1 MLNLRG
7 SRLASLGLLAILAG
21 ALYLPFLGN
30 PPFYD
35 DRVIFSGRG
44 FADAAGSPFAMA
56 LRQPAYFS
64 LALVQVLWGSIEA
77 HRLASLATHIAC
89 VWALYGLLRE
99 LQRSFAAGAA
109 PQARLP
115 AFFGAALFALH
126 PAAVYGAGYLVQ
138 RSILLATL
146 FALLSALLFLRGL
159 RRHGHADAVSA
170 AALFSVSV
178 LSKEHAVL
186 LPALLAATAL
196 LQHAERRFALRYA
209 GLYLAACA
217 PAALLVVSLAKGL
230 LGARYEPDAG
240 EIAAGIEDAAQAGWA
255 GSATAQLAL
264 FFRYLGVWLWPRTGA
279 MSLDLKVDFL
289 QLWSPAVALASALG
303 FVAFAVI
310 AIGLLARRGGAA
322 MAGFGLLYF
331 WVMYLVEL
339 TTVRLQEPF
348 VLYRSYLWAPG
359 LAISVAVLL
368 ARVPP
373 RAAGAVACAAVALLA
388 VQAHDRLRSFSSGL
402 ALWEDAAA
410 KLPAE
415 PIPGAWR
422 TLYSLGREYLYA
434 GQPHQAIAVSDRCLA
449 QYPDAYYCVMARGS
463 IHLQLEQPEAALP
476 YLERAA
482 ALRPDDG
489 TPRHHLGLAYQ
500 ELGCRDAARAQY
512 KLSSALGFAGARF
525 RLDSLDS
532 PGKGLL
538 PPSALKKRGSFAC
551 PR

>member
-1 MLNLRG
+1 VLKLRG
-7 SRLASLGLLAILAG
+7 PALALGALAILAG
-21 ALYLPFLGN
+21 ALYLPFLAS

-44 FADAAGSPFAMA
+44 FADAAGSPLALT

-64 LALVQVLWGSIEA
+64 LAFVQVLWGSIEA
-77 HRLASLATHIAC
+77 HRLASLAVHVAC
-89 VWALYGLLRE
+89 AWALYGLLRE
-99 LQRSFAAGAA
+99 LQRSLAAGGE

-115 AFFGAALFALH
+115 AFFGAALFVLH
-126 PAAVYGAGYLVQ
+126 PAGVYGAGYLVQ

-146 FALLSALLFLRGL
+146 FALLSAMLFLRGL
-159 RRHGHADAVSA
+159 RRRSYADALSA
-170 AALFSVSV
+170 AALFSLGV

-186 LPALLAATAL
+186 LPVLLAATAFVH
-196 LQHAERRFALRYA
+196 HAERRFALRYA
-209 GLYLAACA
+209 GVYLAGCA
-217 PAALLVVSLAKGL
+217 PAALFVVSIAKGL
-230 LGARYEPDAG
+230 LGARYEPEAA
-240 EIAAGIEDAAQAGWA
+240 EIAAGIEDAAPAGWR
-255 GSATAQLAL
+255 GSASAQLAL

-279 MSLDLKVDFL
+279 MSIDLKVDFL
-289 QLWSPAVALASALG
+289 QLWSPAVAIPAALG
-303 FVAFAVI
+303 FLAFAVA
-310 AIGLLARRGGAA
+310 AILLLGRRGYAA

-331 WVMYLVEL
+331 WVLYLVEL

-359 LAISVAVLL
+359 LAIAVAVLL
-368 ARVPP
+368 ARVPA
-373 RAAGAVACAAVALLA
+373 RAAGAVACAAAALLA
-388 VQAHDRLRSFSSGL
+388 VQAQDRLRSFSSGL
-402 ALWEDAAA
+402 ALWEDAAG

-434 GQPHQAIAVSDRCLA
+434 GYPDKALAVSDRCLL
-449 QYPDAYYCVMARGS
+449 QYPEAYYCVIARGS
-463 IHLQLEQPEAALP
+463 IHLQLEQPESALP

-489 TPRHHLGLAYQ
+489 TPRHHLGVAYQ

-512 KLSSALGFAGARF
+512 KISSALGFAGARF
-525 RLDSLDS
+525 RLQSLDS

-538 PPSALKKRGSFAC
+538 PPSVLKKRGSFAC
-551 PR
+551 PA